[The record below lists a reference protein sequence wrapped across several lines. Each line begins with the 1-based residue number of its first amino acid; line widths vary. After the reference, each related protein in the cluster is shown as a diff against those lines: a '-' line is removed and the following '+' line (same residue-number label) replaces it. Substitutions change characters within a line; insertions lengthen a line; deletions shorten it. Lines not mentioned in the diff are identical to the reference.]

1 MLNLCISFLE
11 RLLSPSRWMQLNGEI
26 HQSCFLISDL
36 HQVTSLDRAASGSSI
51 RKSPSVLLDRR
62 LLSSESG
69 HLVLAAVFTSS
80 MPRSNC
86 PQMFSNAAYL
96 EQETAKCWSRLRWRF
111 IFWCDFQHNILTR
124 VATLIGHLYR
134 MYTQIL
140 MFKNTTAQNSWKLIF
155 FSGYIVWKGK
165 QEL

>member
-1 MLNLCISFLE
+1 MNHVATCRLKHKPFFSTFTLNLCISFLE

-86 PQMFSNAAYL
+86 PQMFFKCNLPGARDCKVLIAAPVTVYIL
-96 EQETAKCWSRLRWRF
+96 VRLPTQHPHKSRHTDWTF
-111 IFWCDFQHNILTR
+111 IQDVGLHTDID
-124 VATLIGHLYR
+124 V
-134 MYTQIL
+134 
-140 MFKNTTAQNSWKLIF
+140 
-155 FSGYIVWKGK
+155 
-165 QEL
+165 